1 MTNSTKT
8 NLDYLIH
15 DAKFKEGEY
24 SLTEKQKSD
33 ILSFVGKGC
42 RENTKAKLSRRLDV
56 PLSLWE
62 RYGIFSRIV
71 LDNDGASYICG
82 QSWTDEMRTL
92 RECILN

>member
-1 MTNSTKT
+1 MDT
-8 NLDYLIH
+8 NLDHLIH

-33 ILSFVGKGC
+33 IFSFVGKGC

-62 RYGIFSRIV
+62 RFGIYSRVV
-71 LDNDGASYICG
+71 LNDTGAHYICG
-82 QSWTDEMRTL
+82 QSWNEEMRTL
-92 RECILN
+92 RDCILGKI